1 MTNEQQKAKELAELL
16 NAFADG
22 KQLQYQDE
30 CDGTWEDCKLSASLN
45 GIMENLAGGF
55 YFRIK
60 PETKRVPLTMQDLI
74 DRELSGKT
82 ISVIYNKMV
91 SHILRY
97 SDSKIYF
104 SEKEIRDYEYLTDFT
119 FIDGTPCYKEV
130 ECE

>member
-1 MTNEQQKAKELAELL
+1 MNNEQQKAKELAKLL

-22 KQLQYQDE
+22 KQLQLYYPGESLWRDSNI
-30 CDGTWEDCKLSASLN
+30 TLSVLLFRFN
-45 GIMENLAGGF
+45 EGVHI
-55 YFRIK
+55 RIK
-60 PETKRVPLTMQDLI
+60 PETKRIALNQQDLI

-119 FIDGTPCYKEV
+119 FLDGTPCYKEV

>member
-1 MTNEQQKAKELAELL
+1 MTNEQEKARELAKLL

-22 KQLQYQDE
+22 KQFEFFDCNYNQ
-30 CDGTWEDCKLSASLN
+30 WEPVGCTTVDDVCKLSYSL
-45 GIMENLAGGF
+45 
-55 YFRIK
+55 RIK
-60 PETKRVPLTMQDLI
+60 PETKRVHLTMQDLI

-104 SEKEIRDYEYLTDFT
+104 SEKEIRDYEYLIDFT
-119 FIDGTPCYKEV
+119 FLDGTPCYKESNN
-130 ECE
+130 E